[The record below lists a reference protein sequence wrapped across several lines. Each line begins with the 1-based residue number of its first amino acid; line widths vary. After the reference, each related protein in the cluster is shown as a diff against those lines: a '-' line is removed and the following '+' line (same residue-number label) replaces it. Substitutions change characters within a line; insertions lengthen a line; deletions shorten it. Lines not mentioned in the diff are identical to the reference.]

1 MDASPSH
8 DGMTGATAVRALR
21 LTSESHSNLRGGITL
36 GHTVVIGG
44 GICGLSA
51 GLTLAERGQQVTLI
65 EAQDFLGGLATTLRG
80 STGAGYDFGPHAY
93 HARNQRVLDLFKEIA
108 YDGFPARAKNV
119 RIKFRGK
126 YYKYPLEALDIARS
140 MSPVLAARAFLDYT
154 LESIRRKLRPR
165 ELVSAEDWVIQAMGR
180 TLYGLFFGPYTTKVW
195 GIPPSRLAA
204 SFAQHR
210 IPHIS
215 LAKVVVSSLRKGRA
229 KITGSEHRYAPL
241 VIELYYPPRG
251 AGLISERMAARIR
264 KADPANRTWTNKLVT
279 RIETQGDRVTAVWVR
294 SVPSTKKGGQLA
306 QLASGTETDGNP
318 YRGANDPEERIAC
331 DSVVNTSPL
340 PALIDM
346 LGDAVS
352 PDARAA
358 AAHLRFRAITIVG
371 LLIKKPKALPAQSIY
386 FTNKTFNRL
395 SETRNYG
402 GAEVCAADETVL
414 LCDITCEAGD
424 GIWTASAE
432 DLGRRCAKELAEE
445 GFIKES
451 DLKESVVLRSTFG
464 YPVYLVG
471 YEKAIDALMAELMR
485 FDNLVTAGRQGLYK
499 YVDMD
504 IASETGIAGAEFL
517 LSGRTKR
524 DAIGVVPYEDR
535 TFA

>member
-1 MDASPSH
+1 MPRATDAGALGYASNPQANLLGGPS
-8 DGMTGATAVRALR
+8 
-21 LTSESHSNLRGGITL
+21 L

-44 GICGLSA
+44 GICGLAA
-51 GLTLAERGQQVTLI
+51 GLTLAERGQQVTIL

-80 STGAGYDFGPHAY
+80 ETGAGFDFGPHAY
-93 HARNQRVLDLFKEIA
+93 HARNERVLNLFKEIA
-108 YDGFPARAKNV
+108 SDGFPARAKNV

-126 YYKYPLEALDIARS
+126 YYKYPLEALDIAKS
-140 MSPVLAARAFLDYT
+140 MSPFLAARAFLDYS
-154 LESIRRKLRPR
+154 LESLRRKLRPR
-165 ELVSAEDWVIQAMGR
+165 KLVSAEDWVVQAMGR

-195 GIPPSRLAA
+195 GIPPSQLAA

-241 VIELYYPPRG
+241 VIELFYPPKG
-251 AGLISERMAARIR
+251 AGLISDRMAQRIR
-264 KADPANRTWTNKLVT
+264 KADPRNETRTNTLVT
-279 RIETQGDRVTAVWVR
+279 RIETEGDRVAAVWTRRVDATR
-294 SVPSTKKGGQLA
+294 KGGQLA
-306 QLASGTETDGNP
+306 QLATGRENDGNP
-318 YRGANDPEERIAC
+318 WHGANGPEERIAC
-331 DSVVNTSPL
+331 DSVVNTAPL
-340 PALIDM
+340 PALIEL

-352 PDARAA
+352 TEAKAA
-358 AAHLRFRAITIVG
+358 ARHLRFRALTIVG
-371 LLIKKPKALPAQSIY
+371 LRIKRPKALPAQSIY

-402 GAEVCAADETVL
+402 GSEVCAPDETIL
-414 LCDITCEAGD
+414 LCDITCDIGD
-424 GIWTASAE
+424 RIWTASAE
-432 DLGRRCAKELAEE
+432 ELGRQCAKELAEE

-451 DLKESVVLRSTFG
+451 DLAESVVLRATFG

-471 YEKAIDALMAELMR
+471 YEQAIDTLMKELMR
-485 FDNLVTAGRQGLYK
+485 FDNLVTGGRQGLYK

-504 IASETGIAGAEFL
+504 IASEMGISMGEFL
-517 LSGRTKR
+517 LAGNSKR
-524 DAIGVVPYEDR
+524 EAIGGVPYEDR